1 MSTYRILTSL
11 KLRGAVVMNR
21 CYVSI
26 VLQLLV
32 QIETTSDAQAL
43 TTN

>member
-1 MSTYRILTSL
+1 MSIYRISTSL

-21 CYVSI
+21 YYFFI
-26 VLQLLV
+26 ALQLLV